1 MSIVVSL
8 TTPHGSG
15 ATEQSSLRTRPSVNL
30 VAERDFSD
38 DFARLAGELH
48 TLNQVRG
55 LEHQQLLTDIGEL
68 RDQVQGITDFVHST
82 ATSAPPP
89 PRPPSLIIPTAEE
102 EPRRR
107 ELIDRQVG
115 GSSVI
120 SSPSSGLPQIVEV
133 TVPAP
138 ISITPPGYS
147 TSYSEDLQSYVSSH
161 HSDDDILQ
169 DIPLL
174 SRPVR
179 EKLQTKFSSSGSSSL
194 SSSPYASSSELAPE
208 APDVNQIPNVVEQ
221 ALEEIRI
228 QLHNLENSQ
237 ATNIGLLGSLPRQPE
252 DHVPELVERL
262 ERIEDLLQTYLEQGH
277 PRGPEI
283 IHPRP
288 PPTPPAESIVD
299 SADSM
304 RRLRSLL
311 NDLVSQVETE
321 KRQTPPIP
329 APVPSRTEPLMPQR
343 LDEYFL
349 PTPITPTRS
358 EIPEIEPF
366 VYHPV
371 GRSRARS
378 TSPVSVDRLPPPPPT
393 QTVQLSYPIIATQT
407 RAPRRR
413 RRRPQAVTRE
423 PPEPALPQRP
433 ATPEAE
439 RILSQR
445 RIRRDTLRQPQPRQA
460 PPPPPLQQRPRLLLP
475 PPGEALHPRQ
485 SIVEQPV
492 SVSTILSFGR
502 DSAYRFLAAN
512 WPSR

>member
-1 MSIVVSL
+1 MSIIVSL

-38 DFARLAGELH
+38 DFARLADELH

-55 LEHQQLLTDIGEL
+55 LEHQQLVTDIGEL
-68 RDQVQGITDFVHST
+68 REQVQGITDFVQST
-82 ATSAPPP
+82 TTPAPPP
-89 PRPPSLIIPTAEE
+89 PRSPSPITPTAEE
-102 EPRRR
+102 EPRQR
-107 ELIDRQVG
+107 ELIDRKVG
-115 GSSVI
+115 GSSVV
-120 SSPSSGLPQIVEV
+120 SPPSSSQPRVVEV
-133 TVPAP
+133 AVPAP

-161 HSDDDILQ
+161 HSDDDIFE

-179 EKLQTKFSSSGSSSL
+179 EKLKTRFTSSGSSSL
-194 SSSPYASSSELAPE
+194 SSTPYASSSELAPE
-208 APDVNQIPNVVEQ
+208 APDIDQIPNVVEQ
-221 ALEEIRI
+221 ALEEIRV
-228 QLHNLENSQ
+228 QLHTLENSQ
-237 ATNIGLLGSLPRQPE
+237 ATNISLLGSLQREPE

-262 ERIEDLLQTYLEQGH
+262 QRIEDLIQTYLEQGH
-277 PRGPEI
+277 PRGPEL

-288 PPTPPAESIVD
+288 PPTPPAESIAE
-299 SADSM
+299 SAGSM

-311 NDLVSQVETE
+311 NDLVSRVETE
-321 KRQTPPIP
+321 ERPPPISVS
-329 APVPSRTEPLMPQR
+329 VPSRTEPLVPQR
-343 LDEYFL
+343 FDEYFL

-378 TSPVSVDRLPPPPPT
+378 TSPVSVDRLPPPT
-393 QTVQLSYPIIATQT
+393 QTVQLSYYPIATQPRVT
-407 RAPRRR
+407 RRR
-413 RRRPQAVTRE
+413 RRRPVTQE
-423 PPEPALPQRP
+423 PPEPALPPRP

-445 RIRRDTLRQPQPRQA
+445 RIRRDAARQPLPRQA

-475 PPGEALHPRQ
+475 PPGEALRPRQ
-485 SIVEQPV
+485 SITQQPI
-492 SVSTILSFGR
+492 SVSTIFQFQEGFCS
-502 DSAYRFLAAN
+502 SFLAAD